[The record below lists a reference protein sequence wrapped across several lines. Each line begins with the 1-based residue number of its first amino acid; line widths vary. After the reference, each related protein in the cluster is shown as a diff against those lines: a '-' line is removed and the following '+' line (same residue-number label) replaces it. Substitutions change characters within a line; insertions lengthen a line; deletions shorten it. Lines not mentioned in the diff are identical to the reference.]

1 MAHYLNESP
10 MGSAAW
16 ILQPGNDQHFWKK
29 ILMNPDEFCNLA
41 KATTFEE
48 KVTMEKSQIQL
59 IMRMEDHYIN
69 ESPVDSP
76 RCWLDFAT
84 WQSQL

>member
-59 IMRMEDHYIN
+59 IMRMDDH
-69 ESPVDSP
+69 SG
-76 RCWLDFAT
+76 LFFASL
-84 WQSQL
+84 SQ